1 MEWRELIVDAYERL
15 PELAEEALAGI
26 RQADLDWQPWPGL
39 NPLGWTVWHLTRVQ
53 DGQIADLMQAP
64 EEDLW
69 TRDGWHAKFN
79 RPPDHDDSGYGHTAA
94 QVKAFR
100 SPSAKVQLDYLRAVT
115 ARTKQYLA
123 SVTTTE
129 LDRPL
134 YVTTVASC
142 FRNEQRYDDLRRLWG
157 FTMREIVCIGTRDE
171 VQAHLTAFKR
181 RVLGFGERLGL
192 GLAVEVGSDPFYQP
206 QSARALLQQVFP
218 QKEEFLYGGAV
229 AIASV
234 NFHRNFFG
242 ERCRI
247 KTHDGQLAFTGCVA
261 FGLERWLH
269 ALLNRFDQDAG
280 AAAAAVAAGPPEGSV
295 DLSEP

>member
-15 PELAEEALAGI
+15 PELAEEALAGV
-26 RQADLDWQPWPGL
+26 RQADLDWQPWPGI

-53 DGQIADLMQAP
+53 DGQIADLMQAS

-115 ARTKQYLA
+115 KRTKQYLA

-134 YVTTVASC
+134 EPGPDPSTVAI
-142 FRNEQRYDDLRRLWG
+142 R
-157 FTMREIVCIGTRDE
+157 IVSIVTDC
-171 VQAHLTAFKR
+171 H
-181 RVLGFGERLGL
+181 
-192 GLAVEVGSDPFYQP
+192 
-206 QSARALLQQVFP
+206 
-218 QKEEFLYGGAV
+218 
-229 AIASV
+229 
-234 NFHRNFFG
+234 
-242 ERCRI
+242 
-247 KTHDGQLAFTGCVA
+247 
-261 FGLERWLH
+261 LH
-269 ALLNRFDQDAG
+269 AGEASYINGLIKARDKAARSAG
-280 AAAAAVAAGPPEGSV
+280 RKSAAPRAKANKGKKPGKKRGR
-295 DLSEP
+295 